1 MVAIM
6 NNQLDR
12 LRIMVKTLKN
22 KAEQRIDGQENNTRV
37 ITIASGKGGVGK
49 SNFTINL
56 ALALSELGKKVLVLD
71 ADLGLANLDL
81 LLGISPS
88 YNLYHVIHQHKE
100 ITDIIFEGP
109 RGVKVIP
116 GGSGIHE
123 LADLKEWELERFLTK
138 LAVIE
143 QQFDF
148 LLIDT
153 GAGISKNV
161 LNFTLA
167 ADDIYVITTPEP
179 TSLAD
184 AYGLIKTLNRYRFP
198 GSIKIV
204 INRVY
209 SKKEG
214 EIAASKLKVVANRFL
229 TKCQLDIVGSMPE
242 DRRIGEAVKKQEPF
256 LLAYPNSEVTESIYR
271 IAASLSNQEFKPKN
285 NSLKEY
291 FSKMFQS
298 FRD

>member
-1 MVAIM
+1 M

-12 LRIMVKTLKN
+12 LRVMMKTLKN
-22 KAEQRIDGQENNTRV
+22 NAEQRIDGKESNTRV

-49 SNFTINL
+49 SNFTVNL
-56 ALALSELGKKVLVLD
+56 ALALSDLGKKVLVLD
-71 ADLGLANLDL
+71 ADLGLANIDL
-81 LLGISPS
+81 LLGISPP
-88 YNLYHVIHQHKE
+88 YNLYHIIHQHKE
-100 ITDIIFEGP
+100 LTDIIFDGP
-109 RGVKVIP
+109 KGLKIIP

-138 LAVIE
+138 LAIIE

-167 ADDIYVITTPEP
+167 ADDIFVLTTPEP

-204 INRVY
+204 VNRVY

-214 EIAASKLKVVANRFL
+214 EIAASKLRVVANRFL
-229 TKCQLDIVGSMPE
+229 TNCQLDIVGSIPE
-242 DRRIGEAVKKQEPF
+242 DKRIGEAVRKQEPF
-256 LLAYPNSEVTESIYR
+256 LLAYPNSAVTENIYR
-271 IAASLSNQEFKPKN
+271 IAANLSEQEFKPN
-285 NSLKEY
+285 NNNLKDY
-291 FSKMFQS
+291 FSKIFQS
-298 FRD
+298 FKG

>member
-1 MVAIM
+1 M

-12 LRIMVKTLKN
+12 LRVMMKTLKN
-22 KAEQRIDGQENNTRV
+22 NAEQRIDGKENNTRV

-56 ALALSELGKKVLVLD
+56 ALALSELGKKVLIFD
-71 ADLGLANLDL
+71 ADLGLANIDL
-81 LLGISPS
+81 LLGISPP
-88 YNLYHVIHQHKE
+88 YNLYHIIQQHME
-100 ITDIIFEGP
+100 LTDIIFEGP
-109 RGVKVIP
+109 KGLKIIP

-184 AYGLIKTLNRYRFP
+184 AYGLIKTLNRYKFP

-204 INRVY
+204 VNRVY

-214 EIAASKLKVVANRFL
+214 EIAASKLKVVADRFL
-229 TKCQLDIVGSMPE
+229 TNCKLDIVGSIPE
-242 DRRIGEAVKKQEPF
+242 DRRIGDAVKKQEPF
-256 LLAYPNSEVTESIYR
+256 LLAYPNSAVSENIYR
-271 IAASLSNQEFKPKN
+271 IAANLSNQEFKPN
-285 NSLKEY
+285 NNNLKDY
-291 FSKMFQS
+291 FSKIFQS
-298 FRD
+298 FKG

>member
-1 MVAIM
+1 M

-37 ITIASGKGGVGK
+37 ITIAYGKGGVGK

-56 ALALSELGKKVLVLD
+56 GLALSVLGKKVLVLD
-71 ADLGLANLDL
+71 ADLCLANLDL

-229 TKCQLDIVGSMPE
+229 TNCQLDIVGSMPE

>member
-1 MVAIM
+1 
-6 NNQLDR
+6 
-12 LRIMVKTLKN
+12 MVKTLKN
-22 KAEQRIDGQENNTRV
+22 KAEQRIDGKESNTRV

-81 LLGISPS
+81 LLGIYPP
-88 YNLYHVIHQHKE
+88 YNLYHVVHEQKE
-100 ITDIIFEGP
+100 MADVIFDGP
-109 RGVKVIP
+109 KGLKIIP

-167 ADDIYVITTPEP
+167 ADDIYIITTPEP

-184 AYGLIKTLNRYRFP
+184 AYGLIKTLNRYKFP
-198 GSIKIV
+198 GLIKIV

-214 EIAASKLKVVANRFL
+214 EIAASKLKVVAKRFL
-229 TKCQLDIVGSMPE
+229 TNCQLDTVGSIPE

-256 LLAYPNSEVTESIYR
+256 LLAYPNSEVTENIYR
-271 IAASLSNQEFKPKN
+271 IAANLSNQEYKSN
-285 NSLKEY
+285 NSSLKDY
-291 FSKMFQS
+291 FSKMVYS
-298 FRD
+298 FRS